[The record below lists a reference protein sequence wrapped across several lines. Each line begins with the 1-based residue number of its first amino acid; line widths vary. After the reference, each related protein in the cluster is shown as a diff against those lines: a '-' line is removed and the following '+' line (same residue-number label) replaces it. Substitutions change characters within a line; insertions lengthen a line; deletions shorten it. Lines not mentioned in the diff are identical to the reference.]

1 MPLLKCEA
9 LKKAILENPNLPL
22 VFFCDMDIWS
32 ESHLHDDHETWPATS
47 ISTRVGKVLS
57 MPYSDTF
64 NATFTDE
71 DEDALEEYIRNELDM
86 SDEAQGVSD
95 EEYEEMVERELKYY
109 ESHWK
114 ECIIVNLAA

>member
-9 LKKAILENPNLPL
+9 FKKAILENPNLPL

-32 ESHLHDDHETWPATS
+32 ESHSDYHHEIWPATS

-57 MPYSDTF
+57 VPDNDTF
-64 NATFTDE
+64 GATFTDE
-71 DEDALEEYIRNELDM
+71 DEDALEECIRNELNM

-95 EEYEEMVERELKYY
+95 EEYEKMVERELKYY
-109 ESHWK
+109 EPYWK